1 MSRYLGKIHYWLF
14 NKIRYSEELENKI
27 EKWAYEEGL
36 LEAADWK
43 SDIISK
49 FGPTTGD
56 EPLEKIIDE
65 SNIHGWLQDKISRT
79 ESRMAA
85 WITNILSKKVEYIK
99 SLEEI
104 FKEDGEEKGKKAN
117 ESYEVSSAQE
127 AYKVINDYI
136 LEGMPCDAVDQVIE
150 EGKDKFIWL
159 SRQCIHSD
167 NWKAVGG
174 NVQHFYD
181 LRQVWLESFLSQLG
195 DGYNFSSKY
204 MDGARLNTITSK
216 KTA

>member
-1 MSRYLGKIHYWLF
+1 MDYKY
-14 NKIRYSEELENKI
+14 
-27 EKWAYEEGL
+27 
-36 LEAADWK
+36 
-43 SDIISK
+43 II
-49 FGPTTGD
+49 
-56 EPLEKIIDE
+56 
-65 SNIHGWLQDKISRT
+65 
-79 ESRMAA
+79 
-85 WITNILSKKVEYIK
+85 KKVEYIK

-104 FKEDGEEKGKKAN
+104 FKEDGEDKGKKAN

-216 KTA
+216 KQPSAVFFNVINLYYNNLYDKFKDGMPFTKNYM

>member
-65 SNIHGWLQDKISRT
+65 SNIHGWL
-79 ESRMAA
+79 
-85 WITNILSKKVEYIK
+85 
-99 SLEEI
+99 
-104 FKEDGEEKGKKAN
+104 
-117 ESYEVSSAQE
+117 
-127 AYKVINDYI
+127 
-136 LEGMPCDAVDQVIE
+136 
-150 EGKDKFIWL
+150 
-159 SRQCIHSD
+159 
-167 NWKAVGG
+167 
-174 NVQHFYD
+174 
-181 LRQVWLESFLSQLG
+181 
-195 DGYNFSSKY
+195 
-204 MDGARLNTITSK
+204 
-216 KTA
+216 